1 MKIKRV
7 SISEIDVDS
16 QTHPRFLKSKSFGT
30 QLYTFLMF
38 VPIQSTSIDVPA
50 NVVVVCE
57 TDGRG
62 IFLENS
68 LEGILDA
75 CVTTWSLEEDTFAGG
90 L

>member
-1 MKIKRV
+1 MKFS
-7 SISEIDVDS
+7 SINITVIYFSCFDLLHFFDISD
-16 QTHPRFLKSKSFGT
+16 
-30 QLYTFLMF
+30 
-38 VPIQSTSIDVPA
+38 
-50 NVVVVCE
+50 NVVCE

-75 CVTTWSLEEDTFAGG
+75 CVMTWPVEEDTFAGG